1 MFVPF
6 LFSIS
11 IFYFIPK
18 REESDK
24 EMMKLMV
31 INFASRLSQQA
42 KRMHDFYDQG
52 MIEQLG
58 LGLSRLHYTYNPDVL
73 RPEVVAKQP
82 PNQRRSHIV
91 RALLKSKGLRASQER
106 LMRRIDEV
114 RPLLEMFVDFSTDV
128 QEQSAYKV
136 RIVQYADD
144 TR

>member
-1 MFVPF
+1 
-6 LFSIS
+6 
-11 IFYFIPK
+11 
-18 REESDK
+18 
-24 EMMKLMV
+24 MMKLMV

-42 KRMHDFYDQG
+42 KKIYDLYVHG
-52 MIEQLG
+52 MVPQSL
-58 LGLSRLHYTYNPDVL
+58 LSQLHYSYNPDVL

-82 PNQRRSHIV
+82 PHQRRSHAV
-91 RALLKSKGLRASQER
+91 RALLTSKGMPASLEL
-106 LMRRIDEV
+106 LMGRIDKV

>member
-42 KRMHDFYDQG
+42 KKLYDLYVHG
-52 MIEQLG
+52 MVPQSL
-58 LGLSRLHYTYNPDVL
+58 LSQLHYSYNPDVL
-73 RPEVVAKQP
+73 RPEVVAAQP

-91 RALLKSKGLRASQER
+91 RALLKSKGLRASQESI
-106 LMRRIDEV
+106 MRRIDEV